1 MSLVTSPGRQLQ
13 PDGEPSRPK
22 DHQRQRLILALI
34 LFLTAIGVVIYK
46 GATAVSVPQPLVN
59 AAPVSPAA
67 NSSTNS
73 ASNPAA
79 PSAQSAAT
87 NPDSTSAS
95 IPLSSSKSV
104 TESSKAKKL
113 SAGKPKAL
121 QIASTIAPTQ
131 PQMAAQ
137 APVVVRKV
145 LPPLA
150 VEVFAGGKPVPLRT
164 APAIAVHVDTNGGVQ
179 GRAATPSGET
189 TAQAGSTPAP
199 GRVRISPEAL
209 QVLSHPVDPN
219 YPMLAREMKV
229 QGSVILDA
237 YIGKDGSIQALK
249 IVSGPTILATAA
261 MEAVRQWRFKP
272 YLQAGQPVETEA
284 RITVNF
290 TISTT

>member
-13 PDGEPSRPK
+13 PDGEPSQPQ

-34 LFLTAIGVVIYK
+34 LFLSAIGVVIYK
-46 GATAVSVPQPLVN
+46 SATSASVPQPLVV
-59 AAPVSPAA
+59 ATPPAPAPSPQ
-67 NSSTNS
+67 S
-73 ASNPAA
+73 
-79 PSAQSAAT
+79 SAQSTATVTDSANALENETAAE
-87 NPDSTSAS
+87 AAK
-95 IPLSSSKSV
+95 SKK
-104 TESSKAKKL
+104 EAGEKLKAAHAVKK
-113 SAGKPKAL
+113 SEA
-121 QIASTIAPTQ
+121 APAE
-131 PQMAAQ
+131 PVAQ
-137 APVVVRKV
+137 APTVVRKI

-150 VEVFAGGKPVPLRT
+150 VEVFAGGRPVPVQT
-164 APAIAVHVDTNGGVQ
+164 APTVAVHVDTNGGVR
-179 GRAATPSGET
+179 GRAATPGGDT
-189 TAQAGSTPAP
+189 TAQAGAPSTP

-219 YPMLAREMKV
+219 YPLLAREMKV

-237 YIGKDGSIQALK
+237 FIGRDGSIQALK
-249 IVSGPTILATAA
+249 IVSGPAILATAA